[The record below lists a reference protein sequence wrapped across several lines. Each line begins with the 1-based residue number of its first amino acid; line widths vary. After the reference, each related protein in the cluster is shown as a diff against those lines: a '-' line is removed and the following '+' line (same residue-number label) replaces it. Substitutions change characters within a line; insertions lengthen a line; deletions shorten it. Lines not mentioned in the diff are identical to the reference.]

1 MKKSYIKRLGITI
14 LSAALVLG
22 MTGCNSSNKNSE
34 SDTQTEESEE
44 KQGMQQGPG
53 MENQLTQ
60 EELEAYEAADAIEI
74 EALELKTD
82 WNEQA
87 KIALGDTVSVDGTG
101 AEVSKDNTVT
111 ITAGGS
117 YVISGELSDG
127 MIQVDTEEEVKLI
140 LQGMSVT
147 NEDGPAIYVK
157 EAKVCYIETAADTDN
172 VLSDGESYAET
183 EEKQKSAIFSN
194 DRLVLLGEGS
204 LTVNGNYKH
213 AICSDDEVYVVSGTY
228 ALTAVKDGI
237 HTNNWI
243 SVEAGNI
250 QITATDDGMQSEGPV
265 AINGGTIA
273 IAAEDKGITAYGDL
287 TVNDGTIQISKCEEG
302 LESKNDLTI
311 NGGMTEITGSDD
323 GLNAR
328 TSITINGGILYAE
341 MTGGDAIDSNGT
353 MTITGGLILAFGA
366 QMPEGGADCD
376 MNEIKITGGTLI
388 ATGGTNSAPSESESS
403 QTSVLLGSASKGDK
417 IGILDSAGNT
427 VFAFE
432 TPSNYS
438 NMLLSTATI
447 TSNQDYTVYTGG
459 TISGDS
465 YHGYYENGSYTG
477 GTESISFTTDGM
489 VISAGGTSDSMGGF
503 GGGKMPQN
511 GERPQIPEDGEMPQM
526 PENGEMPQMPENGE
540 MPQKPEDGEM
550 PQKPEQ
556 GDTTKS
562 DDTADN

>member
-1 MKKSYIKRLGITI
+1 MKQGYIKKLGIMF
-14 LSAALVLG
+14 LSATLVLG
-22 MTGCNSSNKNSE
+22 VTGCNSSTKESE
-34 SDTQTEESEE
+34 SDTQTEESGE

-53 MENQLTQ
+53 MEQQLTQ
-60 EELEAYEAADAIEI
+60 EELEAYEEADDIEI

-87 KIALGDTVSVDGTG
+87 KIILGDTVSIDGTG
-101 AEVSKDNTVT
+101 AEVSDDNTVT
-111 ITAGGS
+111 ITEGGS

-127 MIQVDTEEEVKLI
+127 MIEVDTEEEVKLI
-140 LQGMSVT
+140 LQGVSIT
-147 NEDGPAIYVK
+147 NEDEPAIYVK
-157 EAKVCYIETAADTDN
+157 EAKSCYIETAEGTEN
-172 VLSDGESYAET
+172 ILSDGESYAET
-183 EEKQKSAIFSN
+183 EDKQKATIFSN

-213 AICSDDEVYVVSGTY
+213 GICSDDEVYVVSGTY
-228 ALTAVKDGI
+228 TITAVKDGI

-243 SVEAGNI
+243 SVEGGTV
-250 QITATDDGMQSEGPV
+250 QITATDDGMQSKGPV
-265 AINGGTIA
+265 ALDGGTIT
-273 IAAEDKGITAYGDL
+273 IAAEDKGVTAYGDL

-311 NGGMTEITGSDD
+311 NGGTTEITGNDD

-341 MTGGDAIDSNGT
+341 MTAGDAIDSNGS

-403 QTSVLLGSASKGDK
+403 QISVLLGSASKGDM
-417 IGILDSAGNT
+417 IGILDSDGNT

-432 TPSNYS
+432 APGNYS

-447 TSNQDYTVYTGG
+447 ISDQDYTVYTGG
-459 TISGDS
+459 TITGDS

-489 VISAGGTSDSMGGF
+489 VISAGGTSNDIGGF
-503 GGGKMPQN
+503 GGGGKM
-511 GERPQIPEDGEMPQM
+511 PEDGEKPQM
-526 PENGEMPQMPENGE
+526 PENAE
-540 MPQKPEDGEM
+540 MPQKPGDGEM
-550 PQKPEQ
+550 PQKQEQ
-556 GDTTKS
+556 GEMTES
-562 DDTADN
+562 DDATDN

>member
-1 MKKSYIKRLGITI
+1 MKQGYIKKLGIMF
-14 LSAALVLG
+14 LSATLVLG
-22 MTGCNSSNKNSE
+22 VTGCNSSTKESE
-34 SDTQTEESEE
+34 SDTQTEESGE

-53 MENQLTQ
+53 MEQQLTQ
-60 EELEAYEAADAIEI
+60 EELEAYEEADDIEI
-74 EALELKTD
+74 EALELKID

-87 KIALGDTVSVDGTG
+87 KIILGDTVSIDGTG
-101 AEVSKDNTVT
+101 AEVSDDNTVT
-111 ITAGGS
+111 ITEGGS

-127 MIQVDTEEEVKLI
+127 MIEVDTEEEVKLI
-140 LQGMSVT
+140 LQGVSIT

-157 EAKVCYIETAADTDN
+157 EAKSCYIETAEGTEN
-172 VLSDGESYAET
+172 ILSDGESYAET
-183 EEKQKSAIFSN
+183 EDKQKATIFSN

-213 AICSDDEVYVVSGTY
+213 GICSDDEVYVVSGTY
-228 ALTAVKDGI
+228 TITAVKDGI

-243 SVEAGNI
+243 SVEGGKV
-250 QITATDDGMQSEGPV
+250 QITATDDGMQSKGPV
-265 AINGGTIA
+265 ALNGGTIT
-273 IAAEDKGITAYGDL
+273 IAAEDKGVTAYGDL

-311 NGGMTEITGSDD
+311 NGGTTEITGNDD

-341 MTGGDAIDSNGT
+341 MNAGDAIDSNGS

-403 QTSVLLGSASKGDK
+403 QISVLLGSASKGDM
-417 IGILDSAGNT
+417 IGILDSDGNT

-432 TPSNYS
+432 APGNYS

-447 TSNQDYTVYTGG
+447 TSDQDYTVYTGG
-459 TISGDS
+459 TITGDS
-465 YHGYYENGSYTG
+465 YHGYYENGSCTG

-489 VISAGGTSDSMGGF
+489 VISAGGTSNDMGGF
-503 GGGKMPQN
+503 GGGGKM
-511 GERPQIPEDGEMPQM
+511 PEDGEKPQM
-526 PENGEMPQMPENGE
+526 PENGEKPQMPENGE
-540 MPQKPEDGEM
+540 MPQKQEQGEM
-550 PQKPEQ
+550 TE
-556 GDTTKS
+556 S
-562 DDTADN
+562 DDATDN

>member
-1 MKKSYIKRLGITI
+1 MKKEYIKKLGII
-14 LSAALVLG
+14 FLSVTLVLG
-22 MTGCNSSNKNSE
+22 VAGCNSSTKESE
-34 SDTQTEESEE
+34 SDTQTEESGE

-53 MENQLTQ
+53 MEQQLTQ
-60 EELEAYEAADAIEI
+60 EELEAYEEADDIEI

-87 KIALGDTVSVDGTG
+87 KIILGDTVSIDGTG
-101 AEVSKDNTVT
+101 AEVSDDNTVT
-111 ITAGGS
+111 ITEGGS

-127 MIQVDTEEEVKLI
+127 MIEVDTEEEVKLI
-140 LQGMSVT
+140 LQGVSIT

-157 EAKVCYIETAADTDN
+157 EAKSCYIETAEGTEN
-172 VLSDGESYAET
+172 ILSDGESYAET
-183 EEKQKSAIFSN
+183 EDKQKATIFSN

-213 AICSDDEVYVVSGTY
+213 GICSDDEVYVVSGTY
-228 ALTAVKDGI
+228 TITAVKDGI
-237 HTNNWI
+237 YTNNWI
-243 SVEAGNI
+243 SVEGGKV
-250 QITATDDGMQSEGPV
+250 QITATDDGMQSKGPV
-265 AINGGTIA
+265 ALNGGTIT
-273 IAAEDKGITAYGDL
+273 IVAEDKGVTAYGDL
-287 TVNDGTIQISKCEEG
+287 IVNDGTIQISKCEEG

-311 NGGMTEITGSDD
+311 NGGTTEITGNDD

-328 TSITINGGILYAE
+328 TSITINGGILYVE
-341 MTGGDAIDSNGT
+341 MTAGDAIDSNGS

-403 QTSVLLGSASKGDK
+403 QISVLLGSASKGDM
-417 IGILDSAGNT
+417 IGILDSDGNT

-432 TPSNYS
+432 APGNYS

-447 TSNQDYTVYTGG
+447 TSGQDYTVYTEG
-459 TISGDS
+459 TITGDS

-489 VISAGGTSDSMGGF
+489 VISAGGTSNDMGGF
-503 GGGKMPQN
+503 DGGGKMP
-511 GERPQIPEDGEMPQM
+511 EDGEK
-526 PENGEMPQMPENGE
+526 PQMPENGE
-540 MPQKPEDGEM
+540 MPQK
-550 PQKPEQ
+550 QEQ
-556 GDTTKS
+556 GETTES
-562 DDTADN
+562 DNTADN

>member
-1 MKKSYIKRLGITI
+1 MKQGYIKKLGILF
-14 LSAALVLG
+14 LSATLVLG
-22 MTGCNSSNKNSE
+22 VAGCNSSTKKSE
-34 SDTQTEESEE
+34 SDTQTEESGE

-53 MENQLTQ
+53 MEHQLTQ
-60 EELEAYEAADAIEI
+60 EELEAYEEADGIEI
-74 EALELKTD
+74 GALELKTD

-87 KIALGDTVSVDGTG
+87 KIILGDTVSIDGTG
-101 AEVSKDNTVT
+101 AEVSDDNTVT
-111 ITAGGS
+111 ITEGGS

-140 LQGMSVT
+140 LQGVSIT

-157 EAKVCYIETAADTDN
+157 EAKSCYIETAEGTEN
-172 VLSDGESYAET
+172 ILSDGESYAET
-183 EEKQKSAIFSN
+183 EDKQKATIFSN

-213 AICSDDEVYVVSGTY
+213 GICSDTEVYVVSGTY
-228 ALTAVKDGI
+228 TITAVKDGI

-243 SVEAGNI
+243 SVEGGKV
-250 QITATDDGMQSEGPV
+250 QITATDDGMQSKGPV
-265 AINGGTIA
+265 ALNGGTIT
-273 IAAEDKGITAYGDL
+273 IAAEDKGVTAYGDL

-311 NGGMTEITGSDD
+311 NGGTTEITGNDD

-328 TSITINGGILYAE
+328 TSIIINGGILYAE
-341 MTGGDAIDSNGT
+341 MTAGDAIDSNGS

-403 QTSVLLGSASKGDK
+403 QISVLLGSASKGDM
-417 IGILDSAGNT
+417 IGILDSDGNT

-432 TPSNYS
+432 APGNYS

-447 TSNQDYTVYTGG
+447 TSAQDYTVYTGG
-459 TISGDS
+459 TINGDS

-489 VISAGGTSDSMGGF
+489 VISAGGTSNDMGGF
-503 GGGKMPQN
+503 GGGGKM
-511 GERPQIPEDGEMPQM
+511 PEDGEK
-526 PENGEMPQMPENGE
+526 PQMPENGE
-540 MPQKPEDGEM
+540 MPQKPGDGEM
-550 PQKPEQ
+550 PQKQEQ
-556 GDTTKS
+556 GETTEN
-562 DDTADN
+562 DNAADN

>member
-1 MKKSYIKRLGITI
+1 MKKEYIKKLGII
-14 LSAALVLG
+14 FLSATLVLG
-22 MTGCNSSNKNSE
+22 VTGCNSSTKKSE
-34 SDTQTEESEE
+34 SDTQTEESGE

-53 MENQLTQ
+53 MEHQLTQ
-60 EELEAYEAADAIEI
+60 EELEAYEEADDIEI

-87 KIALGDTVSVDGTG
+87 KITLGDTVSIDGTG
-101 AEVSKDNTVT
+101 AEVSDDNTVT
-111 ITAGGS
+111 ITDGGS

-127 MIQVDTEEEVKLI
+127 MIEVDTEEEVKLI
-140 LQGMSVT
+140 LQGVSIT

-157 EAKVCYIETAADTDN
+157 EAKSCYIETAEGTEN
-172 VLSDGESYAET
+172 ILSDGESYAET
-183 EEKQKSAIFSN
+183 EDKQKATIFSN

-213 AICSDDEVYVVSGTY
+213 GICSDDEVYVVSGTY
-228 ALTAVKDGI
+228 TITAVKDGI

-243 SVEAGNI
+243 SVEGGKV
-250 QITATDDGMQSEGPV
+250 QITATDDGMQSKGPV
-265 AINGGTIA
+265 ALNGGTIT
-273 IAAEDKGITAYGDL
+273 IVAEDKGVTAYGDL

-311 NGGMTEITGSDD
+311 NGGTTEITGNDD

-341 MTGGDAIDSNGT
+341 MNAGDAIDSNGS

-388 ATGGTNSAPSESESS
+388 ATGGTNSAPSELESS
-403 QTSVLLGSASKGDK
+403 QISVLLGSASKGDM
-417 IGILDSAGNT
+417 IGILDSDGNT

-432 TPSNYS
+432 APGNYS

-447 TSNQDYTVYTGG
+447 TSDRDYTVYTGG
-459 TISGDS
+459 TITGDS

-489 VISAGGTSDSMGGF
+489 VISAGGTSNDMGGF
-503 GGGKMPQN
+503 GGGGKM
-511 GERPQIPEDGEMPQM
+511 PEDGEKPQM
-526 PENGEMPQMPENGE
+526 PENGEKPQMPENGE
-540 MPQKPEDGEM
+540 MPQKQEQGEM
-550 PQKPEQ
+550 TE
-556 GDTTKS
+556 S
-562 DDTADN
+562 DDATDN

>member
-1 MKKSYIKRLGITI
+1 MKQGYIKKLGILF
-14 LSAALVLG
+14 LSATLVLG
-22 MTGCNSSNKNSE
+22 VAGCNSSTKKSE
-34 SDTQTEESEE
+34 SDTQTEESGE

-53 MENQLTQ
+53 MEHQLTQ
-60 EELEAYEAADAIEI
+60 EELEAYEEADDIEI

-87 KIALGDTVSVDGTG
+87 KITLGDTVSIDGTG
-101 AEVSKDNTVT
+101 AEVSDDNTVT
-111 ITAGGS
+111 ITEGGS

-127 MIQVDTEEEVKLI
+127 MIEVDTEEEVKLI
-140 LQGMSVT
+140 LQGVSIT

-157 EAKVCYIETAADTDN
+157 EAKSCYIETAEGTEN
-172 VLSDGESYAET
+172 ILSDGESYAET
-183 EEKQKSAIFSN
+183 EDKQKATIFSN

-213 AICSDDEVYVVSGTY
+213 GICSDDEVYVVSGTY
-228 ALTAVKDGI
+228 TITAVKDGI

-243 SVEAGNI
+243 SVEGGKV
-250 QITATDDGMQSEGPV
+250 QITATDDGMQSKGPV
-265 AINGGTIA
+265 ALNGGTIT
-273 IAAEDKGITAYGDL
+273 IVAEDKGVTAYGDL

-311 NGGMTEITGSDD
+311 NGGTTEITGNDD

-341 MTGGDAIDSNGT
+341 MNAGDAIDSNGS

-388 ATGGTNSAPSESESS
+388 ATGGTNSAPSELESS
-403 QTSVLLGSASKGDK
+403 QISVLLGSASKGDM
-417 IGILDSAGNT
+417 IGILDSDGNT

-432 TPSNYS
+432 APGNYS

-447 TSNQDYTVYTGG
+447 TSDRDYTVYTGG
-459 TISGDS
+459 TITGDS

-489 VISAGGTSDSMGGF
+489 VISAGGTSNDMGGF
-503 GGGKMPQN
+503 GGGGKM
-511 GERPQIPEDGEMPQM
+511 PEDGEKPQM
-526 PENGEMPQMPENGE
+526 PENGEKPQMPENGE
-540 MPQKPEDGEM
+540 MPQKQEQGEM
-550 PQKPEQ
+550 TE
-556 GDTTKS
+556 S
-562 DDTADN
+562 DDATDN

>member
-1 MKKSYIKRLGITI
+1 MKQGYIKKLGILF
-14 LSAALVLG
+14 LSATLVLG
-22 MTGCNSSNKNSE
+22 VAGCNSSTKESE
-34 SDTQTEESEE
+34 SDTQTEESGE

-53 MENQLTQ
+53 MEHQLTQ
-60 EELEAYEAADAIEI
+60 EELEAYEEADGIEI
-74 EALELKTD
+74 GALELKTD
-82 WNEQA
+82 WSEQA
-87 KIALGDTVSVDGTG
+87 KITLRDTVSIDGNG
-101 AEVSKDNTVT
+101 AEVSDDNTVT
-111 ITAGGS
+111 ITDGGS

-140 LQGMSVT
+140 LQGVSIT

-157 EAKVCYIETAADTDN
+157 EAKSCYIETAEGTEN
-172 VLSDGESYAET
+172 ILSDGESYAET
-183 EEKQKSAIFSN
+183 EDKQKATIFSN

-213 AICSDDEVYVVSGTY
+213 GICSDDEVYVVSGTY
-228 ALTAVKDGI
+228 TITAVKDGI

-243 SVEAGNI
+243 SVEGGTV
-250 QITATDDGMQSEGPV
+250 QITATDDGMQSKGPV
-265 AINGGTIA
+265 ALDGGTIT
-273 IAAEDKGITAYGDL
+273 IAAEDKGVTAYGDL

-311 NGGMTEITGSDD
+311 NGGTTEITGNDD

-341 MTGGDAIDSNGT
+341 MTAGDAIDSNGS

-403 QTSVLLGSASKGDK
+403 QISVLLGSASKGDM
-417 IGILDSAGNT
+417 IGILDSDGNT

-432 TPSNYS
+432 APGNYS

-447 TSNQDYTVYTGG
+447 TSDQDYTVYTGG
-459 TISGDS
+459 TITGDS

-489 VISAGGTSDSMGGF
+489 VISAGGTSDDMGGF
-503 GGGKMPQN
+503 GGGGKM
-511 GERPQIPEDGEMPQM
+511 PEDGEK
-526 PENGEMPQMPENGE
+526 PQMPENGE
-540 MPQKPEDGEM
+540 MPQKPGDGEM
-550 PQKPEQ
+550 PQKQEQ
-556 GDTTKS
+556 GEMTES
-562 DDTADN
+562 DDATDN

>member
-1 MKKSYIKRLGITI
+1 MKQGYIKKLGIMF
-14 LSAALVLG
+14 LSATLVLG
-22 MTGCNSSNKNSE
+22 VTGCNSSTKESE
-34 SDTQTEESEE
+34 SDTQTEESGE
-44 KQGMQQGPG
+44 KQGMQQGTG
-53 MENQLTQ
+53 MEHQLTQ
-60 EELEAYEAADAIEI
+60 EELEAYEEADGIEI
-74 EALELKTD
+74 GALELKTD
-82 WNEQA
+82 WSEQA
-87 KIALGDTVSVDGTG
+87 KITLGDTVSIDGNG
-101 AEVSKDNTVT
+101 AEVSDDNTVT
-111 ITAGGS
+111 ITEGGS

-140 LQGMSVT
+140 LQGVSIT

-157 EAKVCYIETAADTDN
+157 EAKSCYIETAEGTEN
-172 VLSDGESYAET
+172 ILSDGESYAET
-183 EEKQKSAIFSN
+183 KDKQKATIFSN

-213 AICSDDEVYVVSGTY
+213 GICSDDEVYVVSGTY
-228 ALTAVKDGI
+228 TITAVKDGI

-243 SVEAGNI
+243 SVEGGTV
-250 QITATDDGMQSEGPV
+250 QITATDDGMQSKGPV
-265 AINGGTIA
+265 ALDGGTIT
-273 IAAEDKGITAYGDL
+273 IAAEDKGVTAYGDL

-311 NGGMTEITGSDD
+311 NGGTTEITGNDD

-341 MTGGDAIDSNGT
+341 MTAGDAIDSNGS

-403 QTSVLLGSASKGDK
+403 QISVLLGSASKGDM
-417 IGILDSAGNT
+417 IGILDSDGNT

-432 TPSNYS
+432 APGNYS

-447 TSNQDYTVYTGG
+447 ISDQDYTVYTGG
-459 TISGDS
+459 TITGDS

-489 VISAGGTSDSMGGF
+489 VISAGGTSNDMGGF
-503 GGGKMPQN
+503 GGGGKM
-511 GERPQIPEDGEMPQM
+511 PEDGEKPQM
-526 PENGEMPQMPENGE
+526 PENAE
-540 MPQKPEDGEM
+540 MPQKPGDGEM
-550 PQKPEQ
+550 PQKQEQ
-556 GDTTKS
+556 GEMTES
-562 DDTADN
+562 DDATDN

>member
-1 MKKSYIKRLGITI
+1 MKQGYIKKLGILF
-14 LSAALVLG
+14 LSATLVLG
-22 MTGCNSSNKNSE
+22 VAGCNSSTKESE
-34 SDTQTEESEE
+34 SDTQTEESGE

-53 MENQLTQ
+53 MEHQLTQ
-60 EELEAYEAADAIEI
+60 EELEAYEEADDIEI

-87 KIALGDTVSVDGTG
+87 KIILGDTVSIDGTG
-101 AEVSKDNTVT
+101 AEVSDDNTVT
-111 ITAGGS
+111 ITEGGS

-127 MIQVDTEEEVKLI
+127 MIEVDTEEEVKLI
-140 LQGMSVT
+140 LQGVGIT

-157 EAKVCYIETAADTDN
+157 EAKSCYIETAEGTEN
-172 VLSDGESYAET
+172 ILSDGESYAET
-183 EEKQKSAIFSN
+183 EDKQKATIFSN

-213 AICSDDEVYVVSGTY
+213 GICSDTEVYVVSGTY
-228 ALTAVKDGI
+228 TITAVKDGI

-243 SVEAGNI
+243 SVEGGKV
-250 QITATDDGMQSEGPV
+250 QITATDDGMQSKGPV
-265 AINGGTIA
+265 ALNGGTIT
-273 IAAEDKGITAYGDL
+273 IAAEDKGVTAYGDL

-311 NGGMTEITGSDD
+311 NGGTTEITGNDD

-341 MTGGDAIDSNGT
+341 MTAGDAIDSNGS

-403 QTSVLLGSASKGDK
+403 QISVLLGSASKGDM
-417 IGILDSAGNT
+417 IGILDSDGNT

-432 TPSNYS
+432 APGNYS

-447 TSNQDYTVYTGG
+447 TSDQDYTVYTGG
-459 TISGDS
+459 TITGDS

-489 VISAGGTSDSMGGF
+489 VISAGGTSDDMGGF
-503 GGGKMPQN
+503 GGGGKM
-511 GERPQIPEDGEMPQM
+511 PEDGEK
-526 PENGEMPQMPENGE
+526 PQMPENGE
-540 MPQKPEDGEM
+540 MPQKQEQGEM
-550 PQKPEQ
+550 TE
-556 GDTTKS
+556 S
-562 DDTADN
+562 DDATDN

>member
-1 MKKSYIKRLGITI
+1 MKQGYIKKLGILF
-14 LSAALVLG
+14 LSATLVLG
-22 MTGCNSSNKNSE
+22 VTGCNSSTKESE
-34 SDTQTEESEE
+34 SDTQTEESGE

-53 MENQLTQ
+53 MEHQLTQ
-60 EELEAYEAADAIEI
+60 EELEAYEEADGIEI

-87 KIALGDTVSVDGTG
+87 KITLGDTVSIDGTG
-101 AEVSKDNTVT
+101 AEVSDNNTVT
-111 ITAGGS
+111 ITDGGS

-140 LQGMSVT
+140 LQGVSIT

-157 EAKVCYIETAADTDN
+157 EAKSCYIETAEGTEN
-172 VLSDGESYAET
+172 ILSDGESYAET
-183 EEKQKSAIFSN
+183 EDKQKATIFSN
-194 DRLVLLGEGS
+194 DRLVLLGEGN

-213 AICSDDEVYVVSGTY
+213 GICSDDEVYVVSGTY
-228 ALTAVKDGI
+228 TITAVKDGI

-243 SVEAGNI
+243 SVEGGTV
-250 QITATDDGMQSEGPV
+250 QITATDDGMQSKGPV
-265 AINGGTIA
+265 ALNGGTIT
-273 IAAEDKGITAYGDL
+273 IAAEDKGVTAYGDL

-311 NGGMTEITGSDD
+311 NGGTIEITGNDD

-341 MTGGDAIDSNGT
+341 MTAGDAIDSNGS

-403 QTSVLLGSASKGDK
+403 QISVLLGSASKGDM
-417 IGILDSAGNT
+417 IGILDSDGNT

-432 TPSNYS
+432 APGNYS

-447 TSNQDYTVYTGG
+447 ISDQDYTVYTGG
-459 TISGDS
+459 TITGDS

-489 VISAGGTSDSMGGF
+489 VISAGGTSNDMGGF
-503 GGGKMPQN
+503 GGGGKM
-511 GERPQIPEDGEMPQM
+511 PEDGEKPQM
-526 PENGEMPQMPENGE
+526 PENGEKPQMPENGE
-540 MPQKPEDGEM
+540 MPQK
-550 PQKPEQ
+550 QEQ
-556 GDTTKS
+556 GETTES
-562 DDTADN
+562 DNTADN

>member
-1 MKKSYIKRLGITI
+1 MKQGYIKKLGILF
-14 LSAALVLG
+14 LSATLVLG
-22 MTGCNSSNKNSE
+22 VAGCNSSTKESE
-34 SDTQTEESEE
+34 SDTQTEESGE

-53 MENQLTQ
+53 MEHQLTQ
-60 EELEAYEAADAIEI
+60 EELEAYEEADDIEI

-87 KIALGDTVSVDGTG
+87 KIILGDTVSIDGTG
-101 AEVSKDNTVT
+101 AEVSDDNTVT
-111 ITAGGS
+111 ITEGGS

-127 MIQVDTEEEVKLI
+127 MIEVDTEEEVKLI
-140 LQGMSVT
+140 LQGVGIT

-157 EAKVCYIETAADTDN
+157 EAKSCYIETAEGTEN
-172 VLSDGESYAET
+172 ILSDGESYAET
-183 EEKQKSAIFSN
+183 EDKQKATIFSN

-213 AICSDDEVYVVSGTY
+213 GICSDTEVYVVSGTY
-228 ALTAVKDGI
+228 TITAVKDGI

-243 SVEAGNI
+243 SVEGGKV
-250 QITATDDGMQSEGPV
+250 QITATDDGMQSKGPV
-265 AINGGTIA
+265 ALNGGTIT
-273 IAAEDKGITAYGDL
+273 IAAEDKGVTAYGDL

-311 NGGMTEITGSDD
+311 NGRTTEITGNDD

-341 MTGGDAIDSNGT
+341 MTAGDAIDSNGS

-403 QTSVLLGSASKGDK
+403 QISVLLGSASKGDM
-417 IGILDSAGNT
+417 IGILDSDGNT

-432 TPSNYS
+432 APGNYS

-447 TSNQDYTVYTGG
+447 ISDQDYTVYTGG
-459 TISGDS
+459 TITGDS

-489 VISAGGTSDSMGGF
+489 VISAGGTSNDMGGF
-503 GGGKMPQN
+503 GGGGKM
-511 GERPQIPEDGEMPQM
+511 PEDGEKPQM
-526 PENGEMPQMPENGE
+526 PENAE
-540 MPQKPEDGEM
+540 MPQKPGDGEM
-550 PQKPEQ
+550 PQKQEQ
-556 GDTTKS
+556 GEMTES
-562 DDTADN
+562 DDATDN

>member
-1 MKKSYIKRLGITI
+1 MKKEYIKKLGII
-14 LSAALVLG
+14 FLSATLVLG
-22 MTGCNSSNKNSE
+22 VTGCNSSTKKSE
-34 SDTQTEESEE
+34 SDTQTEESGE

-53 MENQLTQ
+53 MEHQLTQ
-60 EELEAYEAADAIEI
+60 EELEAYEEADGIEI
-74 EALELKTD
+74 EELALKTD

-87 KIALGDTVSVDGTG
+87 KITLGDTISIDGTG
-101 AEVSKDNTVT
+101 AEVSDDNVVN

-127 MIQVDTEEEVKLI
+127 MIQVNTQEEVKLI
-140 LQGMSVT
+140 LQGVSIT
-147 NEDGPAIYVK
+147 NADGPAIYVK
-157 EAKVCYIETAADTDN
+157 EAKSCYIETAEGTEN
-172 VLSDGESYAET
+172 ILSDEESYAET
-183 EEKQKSAIFSN
+183 EDKQKATIFSN

-213 AICSDDEVYVVSGTY
+213 GICSDDEVYVVSGTY
-228 ALTAVKDGI
+228 TITAVKDGI

-243 SVEAGNI
+243 SVEGGTV
-250 QITATDDGMQSEGPV
+250 QITATDDGMQSKGPV
-265 AINGGTIA
+265 ALNGGTIT

-311 NGGMTEITGSDD
+311 NGGTTEITGNDD

-328 TSITINGGILYAE
+328 TSITINGGILYVE
-341 MTGGDAIDSNGT
+341 MTAGDAIDSNGS

-403 QTSVLLGSASKGDK
+403 QISVLLGSASKGDM
-417 IGILDSAGNT
+417 IGILDSDGNT

-432 TPSNYS
+432 APGNYS

-447 TSNQDYTVYTGG
+447 TSGQDYTVYTEG
-459 TISGDS
+459 TITGDS

-489 VISAGGTSDSMGGF
+489 VISGGGTSNDMGGF
-503 GGGKMPQN
+503 GGGGKM
-511 GERPQIPEDGEMPQM
+511 PEDGEKPQM
-526 PENGEMPQMPENGE
+526 PESGE
-540 MPQKPEDGEM
+540 MPQK
-550 PQKPEQ
+550 QEQ
-556 GDTTKS
+556 GETTES
-562 DDTADN
+562 DNTADN

>member
-1 MKKSYIKRLGITI
+1 MKQGYIKKLGILF
-14 LSAALVLG
+14 LSATLVLG
-22 MTGCNSSNKNSE
+22 VAGCNSSTKKSE
-34 SDTQTEESEE
+34 SDTQTEESGE

-53 MENQLTQ
+53 MEHQLTQ
-60 EELEAYEAADAIEI
+60 EELEAYEEADDIEI

-87 KIALGDTVSVDGTG
+87 KITLGDTVSIDGTG
-101 AEVSKDNTVT
+101 AEVSDDNTVT
-111 ITAGGS
+111 ITEGGS

-127 MIQVDTEEEVKLI
+127 MIEVDTEEEVKLI
-140 LQGMSVT
+140 LQGVSIT
-147 NEDGPAIYVK
+147 NEDGPAIYVE
-157 EAKVCYIETAADTDN
+157 EAKSCYIETAEGTEN
-172 VLSDGESYAET
+172 ILSDGESYAET
-183 EEKQKSAIFSN
+183 EDKQKATIFSN

-213 AICSDDEVYVVSGTY
+213 GICSDDEVYVVSGTY
-228 ALTAVKDGI
+228 TITAVKDGI

-243 SVEAGNI
+243 SVEGGKV
-250 QITATDDGMQSEGPV
+250 QITATDDGMQSKGPV
-265 AINGGTIA
+265 ALNGGTIT
-273 IAAEDKGITAYGDL
+273 IVAEDKGVTAYGDL

-311 NGGMTEITGSDD
+311 NGGTTEITGNDD

-341 MTGGDAIDSNGT
+341 MNAGDAIDSNGS

-388 ATGGTNSAPSESESS
+388 ATGGTNSAPSELESS
-403 QTSVLLGSASKGDK
+403 QISVLLGSASKGDM
-417 IGILDSAGNT
+417 IGILDSDGNT

-432 TPSNYS
+432 APGNYS

-447 TSNQDYTVYTGG
+447 TSDRDYTVYTGG
-459 TISGDS
+459 TITGDS

-489 VISAGGTSDSMGGF
+489 VISAGGTSNDMGGF
-503 GGGKMPQN
+503 GGGGKM
-511 GERPQIPEDGEMPQM
+511 PEDGEKPQM
-526 PENGEMPQMPENGE
+526 PENGEKPQMPENGE
-540 MPQKPEDGEM
+540 MPQKQEQGEM
-550 PQKPEQ
+550 TE
-556 GDTTKS
+556 S
-562 DDTADN
+562 DDATDN

>member
-1 MKKSYIKRLGITI
+1 MKQGYIKKLGILF
-14 LSAALVLG
+14 LSATLVLG
-22 MTGCNSSNKNSE
+22 VAGCNSSTKESE
-34 SDTQTEESEE
+34 SDTQTEESGE

-53 MENQLTQ
+53 MEHQLTQ
-60 EELEAYEAADAIEI
+60 EELEAYEEADDIEI

-87 KIALGDTVSVDGTG
+87 KITLGDTVSIDGTG
-101 AEVSKDNTVT
+101 AEVSDDNTVT
-111 ITAGGS
+111 ITEGGS

-127 MIQVDTEEEVKLI
+127 MIEVDTEEEVKLI
-140 LQGMSVT
+140 LQGVSIT

-157 EAKVCYIETAADTDN
+157 EAKSCYIETAEGTEN
-172 VLSDGESYAET
+172 ILSDGESYAET
-183 EEKQKSAIFSN
+183 EDKQKATIFSN

-213 AICSDDEVYVVSGTY
+213 GICSDDEVYVVSGTY
-228 ALTAVKDGI
+228 TITAVKDGI

-243 SVEAGNI
+243 SVEGGKV
-250 QITATDDGMQSEGPV
+250 QITATDDGMQSKGPV
-265 AINGGTIA
+265 ALNGGTIT

-311 NGGMTEITGSDD
+311 NGGTTEITGNDD

-341 MTGGDAIDSNGT
+341 MNAGDAIDSNGS

-403 QTSVLLGSASKGDK
+403 QISVLLGSASKGDM
-417 IGILDSAGNT
+417 IGILDSDGNT

-432 TPSNYS
+432 APGNYS

-447 TSNQDYTVYTGG
+447 TSDQDYTVYTGG
-459 TISGDS
+459 NITGDS

-477 GTESISFTTDGM
+477 GKESISFTTDGM
-489 VISAGGTSDSMGGF
+489 VISAGGTSNDMGGF
-503 GGGKMPQN
+503 GGGGKM
-511 GERPQIPEDGEMPQM
+511 PEDGEKPQM
-526 PENGEMPQMPENGE
+526 PENGEKPQMPENGE
-540 MPQKPEDGEM
+540 MPQKQEQGEM
-550 PQKPEQ
+550 TE
-556 GDTTKS
+556 S
-562 DDTADN
+562 DNTADN

>member
-1 MKKSYIKRLGITI
+1 MKQGYIKKLGILF
-14 LSAALVLG
+14 LSATLVLG
-22 MTGCNSSNKNSE
+22 VAGCNSSTKKSE
-34 SDTQTEESEE
+34 SDTQTEESGE

-53 MENQLTQ
+53 MEHQLTQ
-60 EELEAYEAADAIEI
+60 EELEAYEEADDIEI

-87 KIALGDTVSVDGTG
+87 KITLGDTVSIDGTG
-101 AEVSKDNTVT
+101 AEVSDDNTVT
-111 ITAGGS
+111 ITEGGS

-127 MIQVDTEEEVKLI
+127 MIEVDTEEEVKLI
-140 LQGMSVT
+140 LQGVSIT

-157 EAKVCYIETAADTDN
+157 EAKSCYIETAEGTEN
-172 VLSDGESYAET
+172 ILSDGESYAET
-183 EEKQKSAIFSN
+183 EDKQKATIFSN

-213 AICSDDEVYVVSGTY
+213 GICSDDEVYVVSGTY
-228 ALTAVKDGI
+228 TITAVKDGI
-237 HTNNWI
+237 HTSNWI
-243 SVEAGNI
+243 SVEGGTV
-250 QITATDDGMQSEGPV
+250 QITATDDGMQSKGPV
-265 AINGGTIA
+265 ALNGGTIT

-311 NGGMTEITGSDD
+311 NGGTTEITGNDD

-328 TSITINGGILYAE
+328 TSITINGGILYVE
-341 MTGGDAIDSNGT
+341 MTAGDAIDSNGS

-388 ATGGTNSAPSESESS
+388 ATGGTNSAPSELESS
-403 QTSVLLGSASKGDK
+403 QISVLLGSASKGDM
-417 IGILDSAGNT
+417 IGILDSDGNT
-427 VFAFE
+427 VFALE
-432 TPSNYS
+432 APGNYS

-447 TSNQDYTVYTGG
+447 TSDRDYTVYTGG
-459 TISGDS
+459 TITGDS

-489 VISAGGTSDSMGGF
+489 VISAGGTSNDMGGF
-503 GGGKMPQN
+503 GGGGKM
-511 GERPQIPEDGEMPQM
+511 PEDGEKPQM
-526 PENGEMPQMPENGE
+526 PENGEKPQMPENGE
-540 MPQKPEDGEM
+540 MPQKQEQGEM
-550 PQKPEQ
+550 TE
-556 GDTTKS
+556 S
-562 DDTADN
+562 DDATDN

>member
-1 MKKSYIKRLGITI
+1 MKKEYIKKLGII
-14 LSAALVLG
+14 FLSATLVLG
-22 MTGCNSSNKNSE
+22 VAGCNSSTKESE
-34 SDTQTEESEE
+34 SDTQTEESGE

-53 MENQLTQ
+53 MEHQLTQ
-60 EELEAYEAADAIEI
+60 KELEAYEEADDIEI

-87 KIALGDTVSVDGTG
+87 KITLGDTVSIDGTG
-101 AEVSKDNTVT
+101 AEVSDDNTVT
-111 ITAGGS
+111 ITDGGS
-117 YVISGELSDG
+117 YVISGKLSDG
-127 MIQVDTEEEVKLI
+127 MIEVDTEEEVKLI
-140 LQGMSVT
+140 LQGVSIT

-157 EAKVCYIETAADTDN
+157 EAKSCYIETAEGTEN
-172 VLSDGESYAET
+172 ILSDGESYAET
-183 EEKQKSAIFSN
+183 EDKQKATIFSN

-213 AICSDDEVYVVSGTY
+213 GICSDDEVYVVSGTY
-228 ALTAVKDGI
+228 TITAVKDGI
-237 HTNNWI
+237 HTSNWI
-243 SVEAGNI
+243 SVEGGTV
-250 QITATDDGMQSEGPV
+250 QITATDDGMQSKGPV
-265 AINGGTIA
+265 ALNGGTIT

-311 NGGMTEITGSDD
+311 NGGTTEITGNDD

-328 TSITINGGILYAE
+328 TSITINGGILYVE
-341 MTGGDAIDSNGT
+341 MTAGDAIDSNGS

-388 ATGGTNSAPSESESS
+388 ATGGTNSAPSELESS
-403 QTSVLLGSASKGDK
+403 QISVLLGSASKGDM
-417 IGILDSAGNT
+417 IGILDSDGNT

-432 TPSNYS
+432 APGNYS

-447 TSNQDYTVYTGG
+447 TSGQDYTVYTEG
-459 TISGDS
+459 TITGDS

-489 VISAGGTSDSMGGF
+489 VISGGGTSNDMGGF
-503 GGGKMPQN
+503 GGGGKM
-511 GERPQIPEDGEMPQM
+511 PEDGEK
-526 PENGEMPQMPENGE
+526 PQMPENGE
-540 MPQKPEDGEM
+540 MPQK
-550 PQKPEQ
+550 QEQ
-556 GDTTKS
+556 GETTES
-562 DDTADN
+562 DNTADN

>member
-1 MKKSYIKRLGITI
+1 MKQGYIKKLGILF
-14 LSAALVLG
+14 LSATLVLG
-22 MTGCNSSNKNSE
+22 VAGCNSSTKKSE
-34 SDTQTEESEE
+34 SDTQTEESGE

-53 MENQLTQ
+53 MEHQLTQ
-60 EELEAYEAADAIEI
+60 EELEAYEEADGIEI
-74 EALELKTD
+74 GALELKTD

-87 KIALGDTVSVDGTG
+87 KIILGDTVSIDGTG
-101 AEVSKDNTVT
+101 AEVSDDNTVT
-111 ITAGGS
+111 ITEGGS

-140 LQGMSVT
+140 LQGVSIT

-157 EAKVCYIETAADTDN
+157 EAKSCYIETAEGTEN
-172 VLSDGESYAET
+172 ILSDGESYAET
-183 EEKQKSAIFSN
+183 EDKQKATIFSN

-213 AICSDDEVYVVSGTY
+213 GNCSDTEVYVVSGTY
-228 ALTAVKDGI
+228 TITAVKDGI

-243 SVEAGNI
+243 SVEGGKV
-250 QITATDDGMQSEGPV
+250 QITATDDGMQSKGPV
-265 AINGGTIA
+265 ALNGGTIT
-273 IAAEDKGITAYGDL
+273 IAAEDKGVTAYGDL

-311 NGGMTEITGSDD
+311 NGGTTEITGNDD

-328 TSITINGGILYAE
+328 TSIIINGGILYAE
-341 MTGGDAIDSNGT
+341 MTAGDAIDSNGS

-403 QTSVLLGSASKGDK
+403 QISVLLGSASKGDM
-417 IGILDSAGNT
+417 IGILDSDGNT

-432 TPSNYS
+432 APGNYS

-447 TSNQDYTVYTGG
+447 TSAQDYTVYTGG
-459 TISGDS
+459 TINGDS

-489 VISAGGTSDSMGGF
+489 VISAGGTSNDMGGF
-503 GGGKMPQN
+503 GGGGKM
-511 GERPQIPEDGEMPQM
+511 PEDGEK
-526 PENGEMPQMPENGE
+526 PQMPENGE
-540 MPQKPEDGEM
+540 MPQKPGDGEM
-550 PQKPEQ
+550 PQKQEQ
-556 GDTTKS
+556 GETPENDNA
-562 DDTADN
+562 ADN

>member
-1 MKKSYIKRLGITI
+1 MKKEYIKKLGII
-14 LSAALVLG
+14 FLSATLVLG
-22 MTGCNSSNKNSE
+22 VAGCNSSTKESE
-34 SDTQTEESEE
+34 SDTQTEESGE

-53 MENQLTQ
+53 MEQQLTQ
-60 EELEAYEAADAIEI
+60 EELEAYEEADDIEI

-87 KIALGDTVSVDGTG
+87 KIILGDTVSIDGTG
-101 AEVSKDNTVT
+101 AEVSDDNTVT
-111 ITAGGS
+111 ITEGGS

-127 MIQVDTEEEVKLI
+127 MIEVDTEEEVKLI
-140 LQGMSVT
+140 LQGVSIT

-157 EAKVCYIETAADTDN
+157 EAKSCYIETAEGTEN
-172 VLSDGESYAET
+172 ILSDGESYAET
-183 EEKQKSAIFSN
+183 EDKQKATIFSN

-213 AICSDDEVYVVSGTY
+213 GICSDDEVYVVSGTY
-228 ALTAVKDGI
+228 TITAVKDGI
-237 HTNNWI
+237 YTNNWI
-243 SVEAGNI
+243 SVEGGKV
-250 QITATDDGMQSEGPV
+250 QITATDDGMQSKGPV
-265 AINGGTIA
+265 ALNGGTIT
-273 IAAEDKGITAYGDL
+273 IVAEDKGVTAYGDL

-311 NGGMTEITGSDD
+311 NGGTTEITGNDD

-328 TSITINGGILYAE
+328 TSITINGGILYVE
-341 MTGGDAIDSNGT
+341 MTAGDAIDSNGS

-403 QTSVLLGSASKGDK
+403 QISVLLGSASKGDM
-417 IGILDSAGNT
+417 IGILDSDGNT

-432 TPSNYS
+432 APGNYS

-447 TSNQDYTVYTGG
+447 TSGQDYTVYTEG
-459 TISGDS
+459 TITGDS

-489 VISAGGTSDSMGGF
+489 VISAGGTSNDMGGF
-503 GGGKMPQN
+503 GGGGKM
-511 GERPQIPEDGEMPQM
+511 PEDGEK
-526 PENGEMPQMPENGE
+526 PQMPENGE
-540 MPQKPEDGEM
+540 MPQK
-550 PQKPEQ
+550 QEQ
-556 GDTTKS
+556 GETTES
-562 DDTADN
+562 DNTADN

>member
-1 MKKSYIKRLGITI
+1 MKQGYIKKLGILF
-14 LSAALVLG
+14 LSATLVLG
-22 MTGCNSSNKNSE
+22 VAGCNSSTKESE
-34 SDTQTEESEE
+34 SDTQTEESGE

-53 MENQLTQ
+53 MEQQLTQ
-60 EELEAYEAADAIEI
+60 EELEAYEEADDIEI

-87 KIALGDTVSVDGTG
+87 KIILGDTVSIDGTG
-101 AEVSKDNTVT
+101 AEVSDDNTVT
-111 ITAGGS
+111 ITEGGS

-127 MIQVDTEEEVKLI
+127 MIEVDTEEEVKLI
-140 LQGMSVT
+140 LQGVSIT

-157 EAKVCYIETAADTDN
+157 EAKSCYIETAEGTEN
-172 VLSDGESYAET
+172 ILSDGESYAET
-183 EEKQKSAIFSN
+183 EDKQKPTIFSN

-213 AICSDDEVYVVSGTY
+213 GICSDDEVYVVSGTY
-228 ALTAVKDGI
+228 TITAVKDGI

-243 SVEAGNI
+243 SVEGGKV
-250 QITATDDGMQSEGPV
+250 QITATDDGMQSKGPV
-265 AINGGTIA
+265 ALNGGTIT
-273 IAAEDKGITAYGDL
+273 IAAEDKGVTAYGDL

-311 NGGMTEITGSDD
+311 NGGTTEITGNDD

-341 MTGGDAIDSNGT
+341 MNAGDAIDSNGS

-403 QTSVLLGSASKGDK
+403 QISVLLGSASKGDM
-417 IGILDSAGNT
+417 IGILDSDGNT

-432 TPSNYS
+432 APGNYS

-447 TSNQDYTVYTGG
+447 TSDQDYTVYTGG
-459 TISGDS
+459 TITGDS
-465 YHGYYENGSYTG
+465 YHGYYENGSCTG

-489 VISAGGTSDSMGGF
+489 VISAGGTSNDMGGF
-503 GGGKMPQN
+503 GGGGKM
-511 GERPQIPEDGEMPQM
+511 PEDGEKPQM
-526 PENGEMPQMPENGE
+526 PENGEKPQMPENGE
-540 MPQKPEDGEM
+540 MPQKQEQGEM
-550 PQKPEQ
+550 TE
-556 GDTTKS
+556 S
-562 DDTADN
+562 DDATDN

>member
-1 MKKSYIKRLGITI
+1 MKQGYIKKLGIMF
-14 LSAALVLG
+14 LSATLVLG
-22 MTGCNSSNKNSE
+22 VTGCNSSTKESE
-34 SDTQTEESEE
+34 SDTQTEESGE

-53 MENQLTQ
+53 MEHQLTQ
-60 EELEAYEAADAIEI
+60 EELEAYEEADGIEI
-74 EALELKTD
+74 GALELKTD

-87 KIALGDTVSVDGTG
+87 KIILGDTVSIDGTG
-101 AEVSKDNTVT
+101 AEVSDDNTVT
-111 ITAGGS
+111 ITEGGS

-140 LQGMSVT
+140 LQGVSIT

-157 EAKVCYIETAADTDN
+157 EAKSCYIETAEGTEN
-172 VLSDGESYAET
+172 ILSDGESYAET
-183 EEKQKSAIFSN
+183 EDKQKATIFSN

-204 LTVNGNYKH
+204 LIVNGNYKH
-213 AICSDDEVYVVSGTY
+213 GICSDDEVYVISGTY
-228 ALTAVKDGI
+228 TITAVKDGI

-243 SVEAGNI
+243 SVEGGTV
-250 QITATDDGMQSEGPV
+250 QITATDDGMQSKGPV
-265 AINGGTIA
+265 ALDGGTIT
-273 IAAEDKGITAYGDL
+273 IAAEDKGVTAYGDL

-311 NGGMTEITGSDD
+311 NGGTTEITGNDD

-341 MTGGDAIDSNGT
+341 MTAGDAIDSNGS

-403 QTSVLLGSASKGDK
+403 QISVLLGSASKGDM
-417 IGILDSAGNT
+417 IGILDSDGNT

-432 TPSNYS
+432 APGNYS

-447 TSNQDYTVYTGG
+447 TSDQDYTVYTGG
-459 TISGDS
+459 TINGDS

-489 VISAGGTSDSMGGF
+489 VISAGGTSDDMGGF
-503 GGGKMPQN
+503 GGGGKM
-511 GERPQIPEDGEMPQM
+511 PEDGEKPQM
-526 PENGEMPQMPENGE
+526 PENAE
-540 MPQKPEDGEM
+540 MPQKPGDGEM
-550 PQKPEQ
+550 PQKQEQ
-556 GDTTKS
+556 GEMTERS
-562 DDTADN
+562 DDATDN

>member
-1 MKKSYIKRLGITI
+1 MKQGYIKKLGILF
-14 LSAALVLG
+14 LSATLVLG
-22 MTGCNSSNKNSE
+22 VAGCNSSTKKSE
-34 SDTQTEESEE
+34 SDTQTEESGE

-53 MENQLTQ
+53 MEHQLTQ
-60 EELEAYEAADAIEI
+60 KELEAYEEADDIEI

-87 KIALGDTVSVDGTG
+87 KITLGDTVSIDGTG
-101 AEVSKDNTVT
+101 AEVSDDNTVT
-111 ITAGGS
+111 ITDGGS
-117 YVISGELSDG
+117 YVISGKLSDG
-127 MIQVDTEEEVKLI
+127 MIEVDTEEEVKLI
-140 LQGMSVT
+140 LQGVSIT

-157 EAKVCYIETAADTDN
+157 EAKSCYIETAEGTEN
-172 VLSDGESYAET
+172 ILSDGESYAET
-183 EEKQKSAIFSN
+183 EDKQKATIFSN

-213 AICSDDEVYVVSGTY
+213 GICSDDEVYVVSGTY
-228 ALTAVKDGI
+228 TITAVKDGI
-237 HTNNWI
+237 HTSNWI
-243 SVEAGNI
+243 SVEGGTV
-250 QITATDDGMQSEGPV
+250 QITATDDGMQSKGPV
-265 AINGGTIA
+265 ALNGGTIT

-311 NGGMTEITGSDD
+311 NGGTTEITGNDD

-328 TSITINGGILYAE
+328 TSITINGGILYVE
-341 MTGGDAIDSNGT
+341 MTAGDAIDSNGS

-388 ATGGTNSAPSESESS
+388 ATGGTNSAPSELESS
-403 QTSVLLGSASKGDK
+403 QISVLLGSASKGDM
-417 IGILDSAGNT
+417 IGILDSDGNT

-432 TPSNYS
+432 APGNYS

-447 TSNQDYTVYTGG
+447 TSGRDYTVYTEG
-459 TISGDS
+459 TITGDS

-489 VISAGGTSDSMGGF
+489 VISGGGTSNDMGGF
-503 GGGKMPQN
+503 GGGGKM
-511 GERPQIPEDGEMPQM
+511 PEDGEK
-526 PENGEMPQMPENGE
+526 PQMPENGE
-540 MPQKPEDGEM
+540 MPQK
-550 PQKPEQ
+550 QEQ
-556 GDTTKS
+556 GETTES
-562 DDTADN
+562 DNTADN

>member
-1 MKKSYIKRLGITI
+1 MKQGYIKKLGILF
-14 LSAALVLG
+14 LSATLVLG
-22 MTGCNSSNKNSE
+22 VAGCNSSTKESE
-34 SDTQTEESEE
+34 SDTQTEESGE

-53 MENQLTQ
+53 MEQQLTQ
-60 EELEAYEAADAIEI
+60 EELEAYEEADDIEI

-87 KIALGDTVSVDGTG
+87 KIILGDTVSIDGTG
-101 AEVSKDNTVT
+101 AEVSDDNTVT
-111 ITAGGS
+111 ITEGGS

-127 MIQVDTEEEVKLI
+127 MIEVDTEEEVKLI
-140 LQGMSVT
+140 LQGVSIT

-157 EAKVCYIETAADTDN
+157 EAKSCYIETAEGTEN
-172 VLSDGESYAET
+172 ILSDGESYAET
-183 EEKQKSAIFSN
+183 EDKQKATIFSN

-213 AICSDDEVYVVSGTY
+213 GICSDDEVYVVSGTY
-228 ALTAVKDGI
+228 TITAVKDGI

-243 SVEAGNI
+243 SVEGGKV
-250 QITATDDGMQSEGPV
+250 QITATDDGMQSKGPV
-265 AINGGTIA
+265 ALNGGTIT
-273 IAAEDKGITAYGDL
+273 IAAEDKGVTAYGDL

-311 NGGMTEITGSDD
+311 NGGTTEITGNDD

-341 MTGGDAIDSNGT
+341 MNAGDAIDSNGS

-403 QTSVLLGSASKGDK
+403 QISVLLGSASKGDM
-417 IGILDSAGNT
+417 IGILDSDGNT

-432 TPSNYS
+432 APGNYS

-447 TSNQDYTVYTGG
+447 TSDQDYTVYTGG
-459 TISGDS
+459 TITGDS
-465 YHGYYENGSYTG
+465 YHGYYENGSCTG

-489 VISAGGTSDSMGGF
+489 VISAGGTSNDMGGF
-503 GGGKMPQN
+503 GGGGKM
-511 GERPQIPEDGEMPQM
+511 PEDGEKPQM
-526 PENGEMPQMPENGE
+526 PENGEKPQMPENGE
-540 MPQKPEDGEM
+540 MPQKQEQGEM
-550 PQKPEQ
+550 TE
-556 GDTTKS
+556 S
-562 DDTADN
+562 DDATDN

>member
-1 MKKSYIKRLGITI
+1 MKQGYIKKLGILF
-14 LSAALVLG
+14 LSATLVLG
-22 MTGCNSSNKNSE
+22 VAGCNSSTKESE
-34 SDTQTEESEE
+34 SDTQTEESGE

-53 MENQLTQ
+53 MEHQLTQ
-60 EELEAYEAADAIEI
+60 EELEAYEEADDIEI

-87 KIALGDTVSVDGTG
+87 KIILGDTVSIDGTG
-101 AEVSKDNTVT
+101 AEVSDDNTVT
-111 ITAGGS
+111 ITEGGS

-140 LQGMSVT
+140 LQGVSIT

-157 EAKVCYIETAADTDN
+157 EAKSCYIETAEGTEN
-172 VLSDGESYAET
+172 ILSDGESYAET
-183 EEKQKSAIFSN
+183 EDKQKATIFSN

-213 AICSDDEVYVVSGTY
+213 GICSDDEVYVVSGTY
-228 ALTAVKDGI
+228 TITAVKDGI

-243 SVEAGNI
+243 SVEGGTV
-250 QITATDDGMQSEGPV
+250 QITATDDGMQSKGPV
-265 AINGGTIA
+265 ALDGGTIT
-273 IAAEDKGITAYGDL
+273 IAAEDKGVTAYGDL

-311 NGGMTEITGSDD
+311 NGGTTEITGNDD

-341 MTGGDAIDSNGT
+341 MTAGDAIDSNGS

-403 QTSVLLGSASKGDK
+403 QISVLLGSASKGDM
-417 IGILDSAGNT
+417 IGILDSDGNT

-432 TPSNYS
+432 APGNYS

-447 TSNQDYTVYTGG
+447 ISDQDYTVYTGG
-459 TISGDS
+459 TITGDS

-489 VISAGGTSDSMGGF
+489 VISAGGTSNDIGGF
-503 GGGKMPQN
+503 GGGGKM
-511 GERPQIPEDGEMPQM
+511 PEDGEKPQM
-526 PENGEMPQMPENGE
+526 PENAE
-540 MPQKPEDGEM
+540 MPQKPGDGEM
-550 PQKPEQ
+550 PQKQEQ
-556 GDTTKS
+556 GEMTES
-562 DDTADN
+562 DDATDN

>member
-1 MKKSYIKRLGITI
+1 MKQGYIKKLGIMF
-14 LSAALVLG
+14 LSATLFLG
-22 MTGCNSSNKNSE
+22 VTGCNSSTKESE
-34 SDTQTEESEE
+34 SDTQTEESGE

-53 MENQLTQ
+53 MEHQLTQ
-60 EELEAYEAADAIEI
+60 EELEAYEEADDIEI

-87 KIALGDTVSVDGTG
+87 KITLGNTVSIDGIG
-101 AEVSKDNTVT
+101 VEVSDDNTVT

-127 MIQVDTEEEVKLI
+127 MIQVDTEEDVKLI
-140 LQGMSVT
+140 LQGVSIT

-157 EAKVCYIETAADTDN
+157 EAKSCYIETAEGTEN
-172 VLSDGESYAET
+172 ILSDGESYAET
-183 EEKQKSAIFSN
+183 EDKQKATIFSN

-204 LTVNGNYKH
+204 LIVNGNYKH
-213 AICSDDEVYVVSGTY
+213 GICSDDEVYVISGTY
-228 ALTAVKDGI
+228 TITAVKDGI

-243 SVEAGNI
+243 SVEGGTV
-250 QITATDDGMQSEGPV
+250 QITATDDGMQSKGPV
-265 AINGGTIA
+265 ALDGGTIT
-273 IAAEDKGITAYGDL
+273 IAAEDKGVTAYGDL

-311 NGGMTEITGSDD
+311 NGGTTEITGNDD

-341 MTGGDAIDSNGT
+341 MTAGDAIDSNGS

-403 QTSVLLGSASKGDK
+403 QISVLLGSASKGDM
-417 IGILDSAGNT
+417 IGILDSDGNT

-432 TPSNYS
+432 APEKYS
-438 NMLLSTATI
+438 NMLLSIATI
-447 TSNQDYTVYTGG
+447 TSDQDYTVYTGG
-459 TISGDS
+459 TITGDS

-489 VISAGGTSDSMGGF
+489 VISAGGTSDDMGGF
-503 GGGKMPQN
+503 GGGGKM
-511 GERPQIPEDGEMPQM
+511 PEDGEKPQM
-526 PENGEMPQMPENGE
+526 PENAE
-540 MPQKPEDGEM
+540 MPQKPGDGEK
-550 PQKPEQ
+550 PQKQEQ
-556 GDTTKS
+556 GETTEN
-562 DDTADN
+562 DNAADN

>member
-1 MKKSYIKRLGITI
+1 MKQGYIKKLGILF
-14 LSAALVLG
+14 LSATLVLG
-22 MTGCNSSNKNSE
+22 VAGCNSSTKESE
-34 SDTQTEESEE
+34 SDTQTEESGE
-44 KQGMQQGPG
+44 KQGMQQGAG
-53 MENQLTQ
+53 MEQQLTQ
-60 EELEAYEAADAIEI
+60 EELEAYEEADDIEI

-87 KIALGDTVSVDGTG
+87 KIILGDTVSIDGTG
-101 AEVSKDNTVT
+101 AEVSDDNTVT
-111 ITAGGS
+111 ITEGGS

-127 MIQVDTEEEVKLI
+127 MIEVDTEEEVKLI
-140 LQGMSVT
+140 LQGVSIT

-157 EAKVCYIETAADTDN
+157 EAKSCYIETAEGTEN
-172 VLSDGESYAET
+172 ILSDGESYAET
-183 EEKQKSAIFSN
+183 EDKQKATIFSN

-213 AICSDDEVYVVSGTY
+213 GICSDDEVYVVSGTY
-228 ALTAVKDGI
+228 TITAVKDGI

-243 SVEAGNI
+243 SVEGGKV
-250 QITATDDGMQSEGPV
+250 QITATDDGMQSKGPV
-265 AINGGTIA
+265 ALNGGTIT
-273 IAAEDKGITAYGDL
+273 IAAEDKGVTAYGDL

-311 NGGMTEITGSDD
+311 NGGTTEITGNDD

-341 MTGGDAIDSNGT
+341 MNAGDAIDSNGS

-403 QTSVLLGSASKGDK
+403 QISVLLGSASKGDM
-417 IGILDSAGNT
+417 IGILDSDGNT

-432 TPSNYS
+432 APGNYS

-447 TSNQDYTVYTGG
+447 TSDQDYTVYTGG
-459 TISGDS
+459 TITGDS
-465 YHGYYENGSYTG
+465 YHGYYENGSCTG

-489 VISAGGTSDSMGGF
+489 VISAGGTSNDMGGF
-503 GGGKMPQN
+503 GGGGKM
-511 GERPQIPEDGEMPQM
+511 PEDGEKPQM
-526 PENGEMPQMPENGE
+526 PENGEKPQMPENGE
-540 MPQKPEDGEM
+540 MPQKQEQGEM
-550 PQKPEQ
+550 TE
-556 GDTTKS
+556 S
-562 DDTADN
+562 DDATDN